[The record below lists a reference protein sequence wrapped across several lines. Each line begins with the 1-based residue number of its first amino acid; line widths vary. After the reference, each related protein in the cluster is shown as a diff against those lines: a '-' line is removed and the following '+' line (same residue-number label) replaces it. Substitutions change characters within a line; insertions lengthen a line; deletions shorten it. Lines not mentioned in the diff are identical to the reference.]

1 VVTET
6 GICLNFEGWMSEDM
20 MQKIAGI
27 MPPNEEN
34 GLDMLCGFDYNEVL
48 IVIDIHGLV
57 DAKSYKYI
65 HSQLTLC

>member
-34 GLDMLCGFDYNEVL
+34 GLDMLCGFDYNEE
-48 IVIDIHGLV
+48 G
-57 DAKSYKYI
+57 AN
-65 HSQLTLC
+65 CN

>member
-34 GLDMLCGFDYNEVL
+34 GLDMLCGFDYNEEGANCNC
-48 IVIDIHGLV
+48 HPWF
-57 DAKSYKYI
+57 S
-65 HSQLTLC
+65 

>member
-1 VVTET
+1 
-6 GICLNFEGWMSEDM
+6 M